1 MRVRVRNW
9 AVARVAAALCATTA
23 ATAAVLTVTPSA
35 PSGIAPPAGAASPAS
50 GALGAVMP
58 RLKDSQASQL
68 RRMLEG
74 APGHGLPSYA
84 KALTSG
90 APDDPALI
98 QAVMDYAHAVHGGRL
113 REGDY
118 LADWGMRPTG
128 FDPWPSFVAA
138 VKEDRLATWIASLPP
153 PYTGYDGLRRGLAT
167 YRALASDGGWKVIP
181 EGPELALGATG
192 PRVAALR
199 KRLAA
204 EDSGVDAK
212 GPDKFDAGLV
222 EAVRRAQKRYGL
234 EPVGRVGKGTLAALN
249 VPASDRVDSIVANL
263 ERWRWLPAQLPA
275 DRIQINIAA
284 AVLTMFKGDA
294 PATSMKVVTGRPG
307 DHTPMLSSQ
316 IHSIVLNPPW
326 NVPTSIAT
334 KELWPKERAN
344 RGYLKRS
351 GFKVI
356 STGEGRSRLQQA
368 PGPNNS
374 LGRIKFDFDNKYS
387 VYLHDTPSRGAFE
400 RYSRLASHGCV
411 RLERPLDLAKLLLQD
426 DPAWAGDAVDSV
438 IAVGDT
444 KRVRLTK
451 PLAVYL
457 LYWTAFAGSNG
468 QMNFRDDPYEWDGTL
483 ASKIGAG
490 KQVTQVATR

>member
-50 GALGAVMP
+50 GALAAVMP

-138 VKEDRLATWIASLPP
+138 VKEDRLATWIASLAP
-153 PYTGYDGLRRGLAT
+153 PYAGYDGLRRGLAN
-167 YRALASDGGWKVIP
+167 YRKIVDDGGWKTIP
-181 EGPELALGATG
+181 DGPELAAGASG

-199 KRLAA
+199 QRLAA
-204 EDSGVDAK
+204 EDTALSAK
-212 GPDKFDAGLV
+212 GDKYDAETV
-222 EAVRRAQKRYGL
+222 AAVKRAQKRFGL
-234 EPVGRVGKGTLAALN
+234 EPVGRVGKSTLAALN
-249 VPASDRVDSIVANL
+249 VSARDRVDSIIANL
-263 ERWRWLPAQLPA
+263 ERWRWLPAELPA
-275 DRIQINIAA
+275 DRIQVNIAA
-284 AVLTMFKGDA
+284 AVLTLFRNDA

-307 DHTPMLSSQ
+307 DNTPMLSSQ

-334 KELWPKERAN
+334 KELFPKGSAYLSRA
-344 RGYLKRS
+344 

-356 STGEGRSRLQQA
+356 TTPEGGRRLQQK
-368 PGPNNS
+368 PGPTNS
-374 LGRIKFDFDNKYS
+374 LGRFKFDFDNAYS
-387 VYLHDTPSRGAFE
+387 VYLHDTPGRGAFE

-411 RLERPLDLAKLLLQD
+411 RLERPGDLARLLLQD
-426 DPAWAGDAVDSV
+426 DPAWSGDAVDA
-438 IAVGDT
+438 AVAAGET
-444 KRVRLTK
+444 KRARLSK
-451 PLAVYL
+451 PIAVYL

-468 QMNFRDDPYEWDGTL
+468 QMNFRADPYDWDGTL
-483 ASKIGAG
+483 ASRIAKS
-490 KQVTQVATR
+490 KPTEVAAR